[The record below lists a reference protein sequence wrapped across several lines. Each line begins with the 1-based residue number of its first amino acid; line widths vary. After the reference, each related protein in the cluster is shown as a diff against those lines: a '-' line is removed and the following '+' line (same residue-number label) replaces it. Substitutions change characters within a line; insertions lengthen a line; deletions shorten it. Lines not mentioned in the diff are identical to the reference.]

1 MDALKI
7 KEKKEDLNWIF
18 DAEADVLYISSGKP
32 KYAVSLDIGEGTVL
46 RFDPETNDVIG
57 VTIMNV
63 SKRALRE
70 LRTQVAEERSKD
82 NSK

>member
-7 KEKKEDLNWIF
+7 TEEKAGLFWKY

-46 RFDPETNDVIG
+46 RCDPETNDVIG
-57 VTIMNV
+57 VTILNV
-63 SKRALRE
+63 SKRALKE
-70 LRTQVAEERSKD
+70 LRTQVAD
-82 NSK
+82 NKADYEA